1 MTFTSHLGRTNQSG
15 FTSNQRPVI
24 FYGPSLDLIDNPQ
37 FGLLLFDNFTSE
49 TKQQYQPPNHSNGS
63 RHLPRIHNKP
73 SVSGFHHVSFSETE
87 PVDKKSEY
95 QRLFVPHRLTH
106 SGSNYMQMGQKEET
120 GFTQGANLQLNT
132 FKDKNSCT
140 VEPRQTFSSVMKN
153 DFLPPSSLQVSDSMQ
168 GVHSQESG
176 YTRGAIA
183 PLAIPS
189 SLLPSPE
196 TGSNISVVKTIGK
209 NELTGFIRNT
219 PNEFLPK
226 GPNST
231 SHFTTHY
238 QSKFCHGYQKD
249 RNSVSASGIISKT
262 QTVDSSYNH
271 RDTDMFN

>member
-1 MTFTSHLGRTNQSG
+1 
-15 FTSNQRPVI
+15 
-24 FYGPSLDLIDNPQ
+24 
-37 FGLLLFDNFTSE
+37 
-49 TKQQYQPPNHSNGS
+49 

-73 SVSGFHHVSFSETE
+73 SVSGFPHVILSETE

-120 GFTQGANLQLNT
+120 GFTHGANLQLNT

-176 YTRGAIA
+176 CTVEPRQTFSSVMKNDYLPPSSLQVSDNIQGVHSQESGYTRGAIA

-209 NELTGFIRNT
+209 KELTGFIRNT
-219 PNEFLPK
+219 PKHLEIFLMDRLSLIRAFVLCPSVFAFTFRSSQGLYEILQMNFYLKDPILPHTSPHIIRASSVMAIRRTGTLFLP
-226 GPNST
+226 
-231 SHFTTHY
+231 
-238 QSKFCHGYQKD
+238 QE
-249 RNSVSASGIISKT
+249 
-262 QTVDSSYNH
+262 
-271 RDTDMFN
+271 